1 MFRLFLR
8 PDRDFRYGAAVGSSN
23 EKRTPSGTSGGEWLV
38 NVSDDVVVP
47 LTTLEVV
54 DGLRA
59 QRLSERS
66 LVWRIGM
73 HDWTPII
80 DVPQLRLAAGV
91 RTRAPAKV
99 GMSQAPSFAQ
109 AESQRRRNTL
119 PFGFPAVR
127 DPASALQPDAV
138 GLRSSPPASASAAP
152 PDPGEP
158 LAIYERP
165 MASLTFSES
174 GRAAWEGNPHPPL
187 TPVPSVAAP
196 LARKST
202 QSTIPNSL
210 APTTAEASDEPD
222 RARAPGE
229 EWGDLDELL
238 ASERRADR
246 LSSRRAVVW
255 AAVGSAALASGFSL
269 WLLRSP
275 AAQVA
280 DGPARTVQ
288 ASEAPAPT
296 LAPLEA
302 VIAPS
307 ASVSKNAAELVRVAP
322 QPVVVGH
329 VTKRPKLTTRVART
343 APTAPTAPS
352 SDSQSTPS
360 DANPAIAVVPVP
372 ATEATGAPSV
382 TQGAVPAPIAPIA
395 PIEPGTP

>member
-8 PDRDFRYGAAVGSSN
+8 ASRDFRYGAGVGSSN

-59 QRLSERS
+59 RRLSERS

-91 RTRAPAKV
+91 RTRPPAKV

-109 AESQRRRNTL
+109 AELQRRRNTL
-119 PFGFPAVR
+119 PFGFPALR
-127 DPASALQPDAV
+127 DPASAPQPGGV
-138 GLRSSPPASASAAP
+138 GSRSSPPTSASATP
-152 PDPGEP
+152 PDPSEP

-174 GRAAWEGNPHPPL
+174 GRAAWEGNTHPPL
-187 TPVPSVAAP
+187 TPVPPVAGP
-196 LARKST
+196 LARKSI

-210 APTTAEASDEPD
+210 APTTAEAREEPERG
-222 RARAPGE
+222 RARGD
-229 EWGDLDELL
+229 WGDLDELL
-238 ASERRADR
+238 ASERRTDR
-246 LSSRRAVVW
+246 LNSRRAVLW

-280 DGPARTVQ
+280 EGPARTVQ
-288 ASEAPAPT
+288 ASEAPAPA
-296 LAPLEA
+296 LAPTLEA
-302 VIAPS
+302 VVAPS
-307 ASVSKNAAELVRVAP
+307 ASVSKNAQELVRVAP
-322 QPVVVGH
+322 KPVVGH
-329 VTKRPKLTTRVART
+329 VARRPKLTTRVART
-343 APTAPTAPS
+343 ASTAST

-360 DANPAIAVVPVP
+360 DAIPAIAVAPVP
-372 ATEATGAPSV
+372 ATEAPSV
-382 TQGAVPAPIAPIA
+382 TQEAVPAPIEPIAPIA
-395 PIEPGTP
+395 PIPPIEPGPP